1 MSSRRVSE
9 LNYVD
14 KEGISKTKH
23 FRDKSFRGRTFS
35 GQNVSGQI
43 VFGAKR
49 FRGKSFRGRTFSGQ
63 IVFGANRFGAER
75 FGAKCFRGNFP
86 DTIFNNRKSNR
97 ILKKYPIY
105 RKDIPKIFN
114 RLKKISGF

>member
-23 FRDKSFRGRTFS
+23 FWDKSFL

-43 VFGAKR
+43 VFGAER
-49 FRGKSFRGRTFSGQ
+49 FGE
-63 IVFGANRFGAER
+63 NRFGAER
-75 FGAKCFRGNFP
+75 SPGKSFRAKCFRGNFP

-97 ILKKYPIY
+97 VLKKYPIY